1 MRQRTQQNRQNPHI
15 LAGTSKV
22 VNQGWY
28 IIHSMGIMH
37 IMDTSSYA
45 QPMHTNIHTHVLQ
58 STSSTRVCIQCIIR
72 CVEKGE
78 GALAPTDLPSGKSQ
92 KAATQLSKS
101 SDVCHQHVAENFVRN
116 SHFFANITSDSSP
129 SRVPHRGH
137 SRFHPGKRNP

>member
-1 MRQRTQQNRQNPHI
+1 MV
-15 LAGTSKV
+15 G
-22 VNQGWY
+22 
-28 IIHSMGIMH
+28 
-37 IMDTSSYA
+37 
-45 QPMHTNIHTHVLQ
+45 
-58 STSSTRVCIQCIIR
+58 IIR

-137 SRFHPGKRNP
+137 SSCDLKAYEIDQELQTGYTSIFITGFVFETQGSKQSSKQIYGYSPHQIYLKA